1 MADLKSWVPQGACGF
16 EARPRHSPRS
26 RSVRAGRG
34 LQALGRRRG
43 APRPAGSRPAPGTN
57 IVNKYDIREATNF
70 TTRTDAAEFLK
81 TRISNELDLRDLIYE
96 LLDPSERRE
105 PRSRADRQT
114 FRHLSG
120 VMRRWGLKPM

>member
-1 MADLKSWVPQGACGF
+1 MPAPGTHLARARFAPAAVFRRLAVGAVRLGLR
-16 EARPRHSPRS
+16 ARGPP
-26 RSVRAGRG
+26 
-34 LQALGRRRG
+34 
-43 APRPAGSRPAPGTN
+43 PGTN